1 MFGILNV
8 RWTDVRMERRASPP
22 VPPQM
27 NGCRHLILSHRPHIR
42 FAPTTKPSVKP
53 AIKISP
59 RAPTIKGRIP
69 CFDIS
74 RRLVRSPTPANV
86 SRNAHLD
93 RFPSDATCPL
103 LNAWKPTSND
113 ISRKPRTNF
122 GNFFHR
128 KAGLFVI
135 ASAWPRP
142 DQYSAYPRT
151 TNPIMALRAVLAST
165 ATLPAASEYNA
176 PAAVASAV
184 LSTPNPA
191 HSP

>member
-1 MFGILNV
+1 MSDGANGATGVLARPAPLN
-8 RWTDVRMERRASPP
+8 
-22 VPPQM
+22 
-27 NGCRHLILSHRPHIR
+27 GGLHLIMSYRPHIR
-42 FAPTTKPSVKP
+42 FAPTTKPRVRA

-59 RAPTIKGRIP
+59 SAPTINGRSP
-69 CFDIS
+69 CFNIS
-74 RRLVRSPTPANV
+74 RRFVRSPTPANV

-113 ISRKPRTNF
+113 ITRKPRTNL
-122 GNFFHR
+122 GNFFHK
-128 KAGLFVI
+128 KAALFVI